1 MRRTLIGVT
10 LFALLAAVVIAA
22 VWITHVAEVA
32 PVTSVPPVRGIVSLE
47 PPRPDL
53 PRSDN
58 PANQKLADL
67 TSTEQAVV
75 LGKVIGHGC
84 TGVVAFPMG
93 IGRHDADRGDAYWSV
108 RCADGKSYAVALHP
122 DQAGSV
128 SVLGCD
134 AMQSAG
140 MECFKRLP
148 PS

>member
-10 LFALLAAVVIAA
+10 LLALVTAIAVVA

-32 PVTSVPPVRGIVSLE
+32 PVTAVPPVRGIVSLE
-47 PPRPDL
+47 PPRPDV
-53 PRSDN
+53 PRADN
-58 PANQKLADL
+58 PANARLADL
-67 TSTEQAVV
+67 PSTEQAVV

-140 MECFKRLP
+140 MACFKHLP
-148 PS
+148 PG

>member
-1 MRRTLIGVT
+1 
-10 LFALLAAVVIAA
+10 
-22 VWITHVAEVA
+22 
-32 PVTSVPPVRGIVSLE
+32 
-47 PPRPDL
+47 
-53 PRSDN
+53 
-58 PANQKLADL
+58 
-67 TSTEQAVV
+67 V

-148 PS
+148 PG